1 MTSSETPP
9 NLAVFWD
16 IENVHDV
23 AETHEAMT
31 KKIHEEGTVI
41 KAFAFADWD
50 NRRDMAER
58 LYSLG
63 YELIHVPDS
72 RDNASD
78 YKMAAYILEH
88 LVRYPET
95 NRYVM
100 ISGDG
105 DFKLIAGALRERGLD
120 LWVISNPIIT
130 ASDLTDLA
138 TTYSDIFSFKPTNLD
153 CTNPE
158 DCEFDDADVGELR
171 RIAAAKLQEVIK
183 AIENTGNQPGVGH
196 AKHVMT
202 ALNPSFNEHSLGFRL
217 WNEFLDW
224 AVENNYITREGELP
238 GTILRLPSTISAD
251 TTRISKEAKSAYQ
264 LLCSIL
270 SEKLDNNM
278 PPTLDA
284 IADDL
289 KDREFDHSSLGYSK
303 LADFVLSAEKRGLV
317 RVLPTDIES
326 DTPIIMPLW
335 NMERVKSW
343 FEENHEQLFGTSVNI
358 PKDRFLSKISEMLV
372 DTRTTMNRLETYL
385 QDPDIVKKYK
395 IILEASQIPFLPPFQ
410 MSMAHV
416 LLGKGFSCTQTVERV
431 NKELEPLGI
440 TLQCS

>member
-1 MTSSETPP
+1 MTSSETSP

-16 IENVHDV
+16 IE
-23 AETHEAMT
+23 EAMT

-63 YELIHVPDS
+63 YELIHVPDP

-95 NRYVM
+95 NRYVV

-105 DFKLIAGALRERGLD
+105 DFKLIAGALRERGID
-120 LWVISNPIIT
+120 LWIISNPVIT
-130 ASDLTDLA
+130 ASELTDLA
-138 TTYSDIFSFKPTNLD
+138 TTYSDIFSFKSSNLD

-158 DCEFDDADVGELR
+158 DCDFNDADAGELR

-183 AIENTGNQPGVGH
+183 AIENSGNQPGVGH
-196 AKHVMT
+196 AKHVMM
-202 ALNPSFNEHSLGFRL
+202 ALNPSFSEHALGFRL

-224 AVENNYITREGELP
+224 AEENNYIKREGELP
-238 GTILRLPSTISAD
+238 GTILKLPTIISAD

-270 SEKLDNNM
+270 SEKLDNNI

-284 IADDL
+284 IAVDL
-289 KDREFDHSSLGYSK
+289 KNREFDHSSLGYSK

-317 RVLPTDIES
+317 RVLPLGEES

-335 NMERVKSW
+335 NLERVKSW
-343 FEENHEQLFGTSVNI
+343 FEENLERLFGSSVNV
-358 PKDRFLSKISEMLV
+358 PKDRFLSKISEMLI
-372 DTRTTMNRLETYL
+372 DTQTTMNRLETYL
-385 QDPDIVKKYK
+385 QDPEIVGNYK
-395 IILEASQIPFLPPFQ
+395 TILGASQIPFLPPFQ

-416 LLGKGFSCTQTVERV
+416 LLGKGFSCTQTIKKV
-431 NKELEPLGI
+431 NTELEPLGI
-440 TLQCS
+440 TLQCP